1 LALGQESTDATHEE
15 IRIYRVRCLQPRWQP
30 GLNIFANGYPK
41 SQPIDCTTK
50 EPTGPA
56 ESTSTPGGSGLTYN
70 ASTDRYTYPWRTSS
84 GWRDTCRQLIVRLH
98 DSTEH
103 VAYFR
108 FT

>member
-1 LALGQESTDATHEE
+1 MSVVFSLGGD
-15 IRIYRVRCLQPRWQP
+15 R

-70 ASTDRYTYPWRTSS
+70 ASTYRYTYPWSTSS
-84 GWRDTCRQLIVRLH
+84 GWRNTCRQLIVRLH